1 MRKILIIALILPLLT
16 GCNNKKKE
24 LESLQARYDSLLSIG
39 FTKDT
44 ALYSYIESFNQIQAN
59 LDSIKQAEM
68 LISQNTAGN
77 GEIQADQKVQIN
89 RDINMIYDML
99 RKNKE
104 TIADLKSKLK
114 KSGGKVTELEKM
126 IDRMSQQIDEKD
138 AQVAQ
143 LTAQLENMNIQ
154 IDVLTS
160 DVGRLSA
167 EGEAKSQT
175 ITEQT
180 TALNTAWFVVG
191 TKRELLDHNVISRE
205 GGFIGIGKDNKLKK
219 DFDRS
224 YFTTVDITKFNSI
237 PLSKKKATLITT
249 HPSASY
255 KMYGTEKASDSL
267 VITNPKEFWS
277 ISKYLVILVD

>member
-1 MRKILIIALILPLLT
+1 MKKILILALILPLFF
-16 GCNNKKKE
+16 GCNKNKKE
-24 LESLQARYDSLLSIG
+24 LETLQARYDSLLSIG

-44 ALYSYIESFNQIQAN
+44 ALYSYIESFNKIQAN
-59 LDSIKQAEM
+59 LDSIKQTEM
-68 LISQNTAGN
+68 LISQNTAGG
-77 GEIQADQKVQIN
+77 GEIQTDQKEQIN

-104 TIADLKSKLK
+104 TISDLRSKLK

-126 IDRMSQQIDEKD
+126 IDRMAQQIDEKD

-143 LTAQLENMNIQ
+143 LTSQLEQMNIQ
-154 IDVLTS
+154 IEVLTT

-167 EGEAKSQT
+167 EGEAKAQT
-175 ITEQT
+175 INEQT

-191 TKRELLDHNVISRE
+191 TKRELLDRNIISRE
-205 GGFIGIGKDNKLKK
+205 GGFIGIGKDKKLKQ

-224 YFTTVDITKFNSI
+224 YFTTIDVTKFNSI
-237 PLSKKKATLITT
+237 PLSKKRATLITS

-255 KMYGTEKASDSL
+255 KLYGTEKASDSL